1 MVIVRTA
8 TDPTEILPAVRREV
22 RAINPQLPLFAT
34 GTLDGELSETLSQPR
49 FRAVLLAGF
58 AAIAMLLASIGI
70 YGVTAHAVSQRSQEV
85 GIRMALGAQRHD
97 VLLLV
102 LRQHLRPALIGVLL
116 GLAGAFGLARF
127 IESMVY
133 GVSATDPLTLLAMG
147 SALLM
152 VAVAACWIPAR
163 RATRID
169 AIVALRNQ

>member
-1 MVIVRTA
+1 M
-8 TDPTEILPAVRREV
+8 
-22 RAINPQLPLFAT
+22 
-34 GTLDGELSETLSQPR
+34 
-49 FRAVLLAGF
+49 
-58 AAIAMLLASIGI
+58 
-70 YGVTAHAVSQRSQEV
+70 
-85 GIRMALGAQRHD
+85 
-97 VLLLV
+97 LLLV